1 MVGVSR
7 VGFVLKPDK
16 SEAGNLLAKL
26 AAYLIEHGHQP
37 VVLAEDQVNPEKAN
51 IVPQDS
57 FADEV
62 DIAVVLGGDG
72 TMLHA
77 SALVADSGIPV
88 LGINLGTLGF
98 LVPFDPS
105 EAESALDAAIDG
117 SLDTSERMRLEAT
130 YHPAEGE
137 PTTRTALNDVV
148 IHQGAMARLVQLDAR
163 LDDDLIASYRAD
175 GLIVASPT
183 GSTAYNLAAGG
194 PVVMPGRA
202 VLALTPICAHA
213 LTNRPLIAPAHKRIS
228 IELGDTSRGVV
239 LTIDGQWA
247 HTFGM
252 GDRLEITA
260 SAHPLVVFGSEKGY
274 FDLLREKLH
283 WGVRN

>member
-1 MVGVSR
+1 MSR

-16 SEAGNLLAKL
+16 SVAGELLIKL
-26 AAYLIEHGHQP
+26 AGHLIETGHQP
-37 VVLAEDQVNPEKAN
+37 VVLAEDQVSPEN
-51 IVPQDS
+51 TDIVPQDQ
-57 FADEV
+57 FASEV

-77 SALVADSGIPV
+77 SALVADSGIPI
-88 LGINLGTLGF
+88 LGINLGHLGF
-98 LVPFDPS
+98 LTPFDPS
-105 EAESALDAAIDG
+105 EAEAAIDSALSG
-117 SLDTSERMRLEAT
+117 GLSTTERMRLLAT
-130 YHPAEGE
+130 YTPAEG
-137 PTTRTALNDVV
+137 PNTTRTALNDVV

-202 VLALTPICAHA
+202 ALALTPICAHS
-213 LTNRPLIAPAHKRIS
+213 LTNRPLIAPASKTIS
-228 IELGDTSRGVV
+228 ISLGADSRGVV

-247 HTFGM
+247 HTFNL
-252 GDRLEITA
+252 GDQIDITA
-260 SAHPLVVFGSEKGY
+260 SPHPLVVFSSKKNY
-274 FDLLREKLH
+274 FDILREKLH
-283 WGVRN
+283 WGVQNS